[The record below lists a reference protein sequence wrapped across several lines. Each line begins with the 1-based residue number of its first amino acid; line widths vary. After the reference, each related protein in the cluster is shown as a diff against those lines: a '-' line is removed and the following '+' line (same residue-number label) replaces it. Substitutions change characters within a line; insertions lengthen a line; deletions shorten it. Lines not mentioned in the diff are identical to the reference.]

1 MLANFDFQEFIGA
14 FFILFAIMNAP
25 GAIPVVINLQK
36 KRNIVKPAKA
46 GFATFCLFIAFF
58 YGGNAFLSL
67 FGVDISS
74 FAVAGSIVIF
84 IIAIGMTLDIE
95 IGSSNN
101 EAVDKDATIV
111 PVVFPLIAGSG
122 SLTTLLSIRAHY
134 STENILLAVVA
145 NSFVVY
151 GLLKSVR
158 KIEKIAGVGV
168 LSTIQKVFGIILLT
182 IAVKLFTTNLAT
194 MVHNLKL

>member
-1 MLANFDFQEFIGA
+1 MLANFNFQEFVGA
-14 FFILFAIMNAP
+14 FFILFAIMNVP
-25 GAIPVVINLQK
+25 GTVPVVLNLQK
-36 KRNIVKPAKA
+36 KRNFIKPAKA
-46 GFATFCLFIAFF
+46 GLATFIIFVAFF
-58 YGGNAFLSL
+58 YGGNAFLNL

-74 FAVAGSIVIF
+74 FAVAGSIIIF
-84 IIAIGMTLDIE
+84 IIALSMILDIE
-95 IGSSNN
+95 IGNSNN

-134 STENILLAVVA
+134 ATENILLAVLA
-145 NSFVVY
+145 NSLVVY
-151 GLLKSVR
+151 IILKSVR
-158 KIEKIAGVGV
+158 KIEKIAGIVV

-194 MVHNLKL
+194 MVHNLHL